1 MKARVKWIEGDQFMG
16 VTASAHAV
24 VMEASASESSIGP
37 SPLEMLLLGMGACA
51 SSDVVSILQRM
62 RQNVDDVTVE
72 MEAER
77 ADNVPRIFTKIHA
90 VFTVIGTGVSLAN
103 AKEAVKLSGEKYC
116 SASRMLE
123 KSADITF
130 ETIVVETD

>member
-16 VTASAHAV
+16 VTASGHAV
-24 VMEASASESSIGP
+24 VMEASTSESSIGP

-51 SSDVVSILQRM
+51 SSDVVSILQKM

-90 VFTVIGTGVSLAN
+90 VFTVIGTSVSLAK
-103 AKEAVKLSGEKYC
+103 AEEAVKLSGEKYC

-130 ETIVVETD
+130 ETIIVETD